1 MGLKK
6 CLSYL
11 VPQRLKSV
19 DSPYSGRLEVLMVNG
34 NMLLDSE
41 QSNYSFGSL
50 HKILRIGLSEVGF
63 DHRIRNVL
71 VLGMGAGSIVRLLR
85 DEWKSDA
92 AIDLVDIDP
101 VIINIAEQ
109 IFEIEKFAPIRTI
122 TSSAEEFVQKTV
134 TKYDFILM
142 DIFVQMSIPPSCLSE
157 TFLRGLAGLLN
168 PQGVLLIN
176 TIRETMG
183 ERALIKLCEDLES
196 NHLTSKIVE
205 NVLGTN
211 DLVIAK
217 KA

>member
-1 MGLKK
+1 MVLKK
-6 CLSYL
+6 CMSYL
-11 VPQRLKSV
+11 IPQRLKSV
-19 DSPYSGRLEVLMVNG
+19 DSPYNGRLEVLMVNG

-71 VLGMGAGSIVRLLR
+71 VLGMGAGSIVHLLR

-101 VIINIAEQ
+101 VIINIAEE

-122 TSSAEEFVQKTV
+122 QSSAEDFVQKAV
-134 TKYDFILM
+134 SKYDFILM
-142 DIFVQMSIPPSCLSE
+142 DIFVQMSIPTSCLSE
-157 TFLRGLAGLLN
+157 TFLYGLAGLLN
-168 PQGVLLIN
+168 PKGVLLIN
-176 TIRETMG
+176 TIRDTMG

-196 NHLTSKIVE
+196 HQLTCKIVK

-217 KA
+217 KG